1 MRPRVHGMQAMKNVN
16 SKNGRMQVLF
26 GAGLLSL
33 LFATSAWAQGPWRAQ
48 IQTLPRAD
56 MVLLGEQHDASE
68 HQALARLSVEVLA
81 ASQRLSALVLEMAD
95 GGFST
100 EGLSVQATEAMVRER
115 LQWNDAGWPWLRYG
129 PVVMQA
135 VRAGVPVVGA
145 NVPRSAM
152 GAVMRD
158 ARYDDKVPG
167 AILAGHRQRMRD
179 GHCGLLPESQV
190 PAMARIQ
197 IARDEQLAQTASQW
211 VRDGQTVLLL
221 AGAEHVKKDRGIP
234 LLMAPNSAQTLSVVW
249 MQAATSKVEDPM
261 LADVV
266 WQTPPVP
273 YKDHCADLAKTLKK

>member
-1 MRPRVHGMQAMKNVN
+1 MAFCWPMVAP
-16 SKNGRMQVLF
+16 
-26 GAGLLSL
+26 LLL
-33 LFATSAWAQGPWRAQ
+33 VASAWAQTPWHAQ
-48 IQTLPRAD
+48 LQTLPGAA

-68 HQALARLSVEVLA
+68 HQELARLSVEALA
-81 ASQRLSALVLEMAD
+81 GAQRLSALVLEMAD
-95 GGFST
+95 EGFST
-100 EGLSVQATEAMVRER
+100 EGMSVQSTEALVRER
-115 LQWNDAGWPWLRYG
+115 LQWNDAGWPWQRYG

-135 VRAGVPVVGA
+135 VRAGVPVAGG
-145 NVPRSAM
+145 NLPRAAM

-158 ARYDDKVPG
+158 AQYDHKVPG
-167 AILAGHRQRMRD
+167 AVLAGHQQRMRD

-197 IARDEQLAQTASQW
+197 IARDALMAQTASKW

-234 LLMAPNSAQTLSVVW
+234 LFMAPHSAPTLSVVW
-249 MQAATSKVEDPM
+249 MQAATSKLKDPM

-273 YKDHCADLAKTLKK
+273 FKDHCAELAKTMKK

>member
-1 MRPRVHGMQAMKNVN
+1 VHSLKKYRITGRAFVAFCWPVIALLLLPATAGAQAP
-16 SKNGRMQVLF
+16 
-26 GAGLLSL
+26 
-33 LFATSAWAQGPWRAQ
+33 WHAQL
-48 IQTLPRAD
+48 QTLPGAAV
-56 MVLLGEQHDASE
+56 VLLGEQHDAPE
-68 HQALARLSVEVLA
+68 HQELARLSVQALA
-81 ASQRLSALVLEMAD
+81 GAQRLSALVLEMAD
-95 GGFST
+95 EGLST
-100 EGLSVQATEAMVRER
+100 EGMSAQSSEALVRER
-115 LQWNDAGWPWLRYG
+115 LQWNHSGWPWRRYG

-135 VRAGVPVVGA
+135 VRAGAPVVGG
-145 NVPRSAM
+145 NLPRAAM

-158 ARYDDKVPG
+158 VQYDDKVTA

-197 IARDEQLAQTASQW
+197 IARDALMAQTVSKW

-234 LLMAPNSAQTLSVVW
+234 LFMPANSASALSVVW
-249 MQAATSKVEDPM
+249 MQAATRTRLEPE

-273 YKDHCADLAKTLKK
+273 FKDHCAELATSIDPAL